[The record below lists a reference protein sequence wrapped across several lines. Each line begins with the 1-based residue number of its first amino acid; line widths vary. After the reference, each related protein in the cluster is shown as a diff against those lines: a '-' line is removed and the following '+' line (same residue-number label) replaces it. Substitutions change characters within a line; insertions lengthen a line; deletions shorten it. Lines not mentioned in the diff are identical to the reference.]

1 MNDIEYQIECTV
13 RDLVVLLVERH
24 NMDIKTALNTLY
36 NSDTYTKLKDVRTGL
51 YFQSPLYVYDFLENE
66 ITKGK
71 MQ

>member
-1 MNDIEYQIECTV
+1 
-13 RDLVVLLVERH
+13 
-24 NMDIKTALNTLY
+24 MDIKTALNTLY